1 MAIRFPDPL
10 NAGDRIAITAPSMGV
25 PDVLHP
31 RLDLAIQAIKQ
42 QGYEV
47 IEGQCLRSVHKN
59 KSAEREMRAL
69 ELTHFLSQPEI
80 KAVMPPWG
88 GELAMELLELI
99 DFELLAT
106 HKPKWFSGYSDL
118 STLHFPLT
126 TLAGWATLHGPNL
139 MELGAKQL
147 DETTAKIWHVLI
159 AERGAEITQYFSLA
173 YQAEGEDWQTVPEA
187 GFHLTQPTEWKRLD
201 GKAASVRLEG
211 RLIGGCLD
219 TLSRLAGTRFGNLPQ
234 FCQQNKTDGV
244 ILYIENVEMRPCELT
259 RALVSL
265 RMQGWFNHISGLLI
279 GRSAAPD
286 VSEPSRQNYLDAL
299 MSALDHLSIPVI
311 YDVDIGHVP
320 PQMSLINGAM
330 TTVIFEGK
338 GGTVTQHI

>member
-1 MAIRFPDPL
+1 MTIRFPNPL
-10 NAGDRIAITAPSMGV
+10 NTGDLIAITAPSMGV
-25 PDVLHP
+25 PTELHP

-47 IEGQCLRSVHKN
+47 IEGQCLREVYKN
-59 KSAEREMRAL
+59 KSAERSARAQ
-69 ELTHFLSQPEI
+69 ELMTYLSQPEI

-99 DFELLAT
+99 DFDRLAT
-106 HKPKWFSGYSDL
+106 RKPKWFSGYSDL

-147 DETTAKIWHVLI
+147 DETTAKIWQVLK
-159 AERGAEITQYFSLA
+159 AESGGEITQYSSLA
-173 YQAEGEDWQTVPEA
+173 YQAEGKDWKTAPEA
-187 GFHLTQPTEWKRLD
+187 GFQLTQPTEWKRLD
-201 GKAASVRLEG
+201 GETASVSVKG

-234 FCQQNKTDGV
+234 FCEQNKTDGV

-265 RMQGWFNHISGLLI
+265 RMQGWFNNISGLLI
-279 GRSAAPD
+279 GRSAAPNAN
-286 VSEPSRQNYLDAL
+286 EPSRQNYLDAL
-299 MSALDHLSIPVI
+299 TSALGHLTIPVI

-320 PQMSLINGAM
+320 PQLSLINGAL
-330 TTVIFEGK
+330 TTVLFEGK
-338 GGTVTQHI
+338 GGRVTQHI